1 MKLDKIGKYVNQVD
15 VRNTDGES
23 LLLKGINMKKD
34 CFASVANVHGTDLT
48 KYKVVRPGQFAY
60 NSMHVGRDRLVPIAR
75 LEGDDAVIVSPA
87 YTVFKISDN
96 VDLLGQ
102 YLMIWFRESDFDRR
116 AWFTTDSSVRGGF
129 SWNSFCNLMIPVPPK
144 SLQTLICL
152 KGLIHQQKEVSRRK
166 SELLKSLK

>member
-1 MKLDKIGKYVNQVD
+1 MKLDKLGKYVRPVD
-15 VRNTDGES
+15 VRNTSGEPFV
-23 LLLKGINMKKD
+23 LKGINMKKD
-34 CFASVANVHGTDLT
+34 FFPSVANVHGTDLT

-75 LEGDDAVIVSPA
+75 LEGEEAVIVSPA
-87 YTVFKISDN
+87 YTVFEILDG

-144 SLQTLICL
+144 PLQTLICL
-152 KGLIHQQKEVSRRK
+152 KGLIDLQKEVSSRK
-166 SELLKSLK
+166 KELLDSLK